1 MPRKESQHTWKS
13 GLQISRASKTI
24 IERRVA
30 TRRYMSELPTTFD
43 EWVENFGEW
52 QTRVGFDPAWIGDFE
67 LSIKF
72 DWERAGEQIEFGDY
86 KGRKK
91 WERSLQIP
99 HQNIRDGLLSMIT
112 VQGDTEFAS
121 VEQQKHLLETAPSDY
136 DRYAAARIM
145 AEEQRHGW
153 QMCYLLM
160 TYFGQQGAREAQKLL
175 ERNAQEGSRLLG
187 AFNRPMP
194 HWLDFFCYTMFVD
207 RDGKYQLGML
217 STSSFK
223 PLAAS
228 MGPMLKEESF
238 HLGTGANG
246 LRRIIKAG
254 VIPLDMLQ
262 RYFNKW
268 VSTAHD
274 LFGTDTSTSAEW
286 AYVWGIKGRWDERK
300 KLEEGQEVIKE
311 NLNEESRGHYH
322 DEIAAEVEKMN
333 GLLPEGA
340 APLYVAHE
348 NFNREIGS
356 FAGGRY
362 TVEGHAFEGD
372 DAEWEEYLHQM
383 MPRAQDEEDLKKYF
397 EEEWIEFRAPTRMM
411 IESGIG
417 QIKA

>member
-1 MPRKESQHTWKS
+1 
-13 GLQISRASKTI
+13 
-24 IERRVA
+24 
-30 TRRYMSELPTTFD
+30 MSELPTTFD

-136 DRYAAARIM
+136 DQYAAARIM

>member
-1 MPRKESQHTWKS
+1 
-13 GLQISRASKTI
+13 
-24 IERRVA
+24 
-30 TRRYMSELPTTFD
+30 MSELPTTFD

-136 DRYAAARIM
+136 DQYAAARIM

-356 FAGGRY
+356 CAGGRY
-362 TVEGHAFEGD
+362 TVEGQAFEGD